1 VDNQKAPERV
11 VVVGSNG
18 FIGKALVNELVRL
31 GISYLGLPKE
41 QFDLLDKATSDKLS
55 MMLTAGDQVVF
66 TSAIAPSK
74 VADDVIKSMTMAET
88 FCKSIEKLSV
98 KQVILISSDSVYGDR
113 SGVFT
118 EESSC
123 HPNSFHGLAQ
133 LSREIIF
140 ESSTVKNLAILR
152 ICAVYGPGD
161 THNGYGPNRFISQIK
176 NLESIKIFGEGLNLR
191 DHIFIDD
198 VISLIIES
206 IKSNLCGKL
215 NIVSGK
221 SYSFLEVANLCRNI
235 FSPNAKVEYLG
246 SEGEISEKYFK
257 NDKIIDLF
265 PKFVLHDLESGLNL
279 WKNRVL

>member
-1 VDNQKAPERV
+1 MDNQKVPERV

-31 GISYLGLPKE
+31 GINYLGLPKE

-140 ESSTVKNLAILR
+140 ASSTVKNLAILR

-235 FSPNAKVEYLG
+235 FSPNAKMEYLG
-246 SEGEISEKYFK
+246 SEGEIIEKYFK

>member
-1 VDNQKAPERV
+1 MDNQKVPERV

-18 FIGKALVNELVRL
+18 FIGKALVHELVRL

-41 QFDLLDKATSDKLS
+41 QFDLLDKATADKLS

-140 ESSTVKNLAILR
+140 ASSTVKNLAILR

-246 SEGEISEKYFK
+246 SEGEIIEKYFK